1 MSVRCS
7 TLRNGL
13 RVVTDN
19 FPRLETA
26 SLGIWVDVGSR
37 CETLEQHGVSHF
49 LEHMAFKGTPSRSAR
64 ELAEQIESV
73 GGEVNAATSLESTA
87 YFARVMKADVRLALE
102 VIADILSNPLFDP
115 EELERERSV
124 ILHEIA
130 ATHDQPDDLVFD
142 LAQEAAFPDQSLGR
156 PILGSVG
163 SVASLGA
170 ADLQAF
176 LTKNYTAPA
185 MILVAAGAVDHDTV
199 VREAEQL
206 FTGFDGQAP
215 YRSEG
220 ARYAGGTAGVD
231 RDLEQSHLVLAYEGV
246 PYSDSDFFAAQ
257 ILAGIVG
264 GGMSSRLFQEARE
277 KRALCYSI
285 YAYCWGLTDTG
296 LFGVNAGTGPDEVE
310 ELMALV
316 GRELARAASA
326 PPSEAELDRAKAQ
339 LRAGAVMCL
348 ESSGARAEQL
358 ARHMLRYGRPIPL
371 EELITKVDAV
381 GGEDVRRLAERLLV
395 QAEPTLSIVGPPGQ
409 LDSCREMLEKLH

>member
-7 TLRNGL
+7 TLSNGL
-13 RVVTDN
+13 RVVTDS

-37 CETLEQHGVSHF
+37 CETLDQHGVSHF

-102 VIADILSNPLFDP
+102 IISDILSKPLFDL
-115 EELERERSV
+115 EEMERERSV

-130 ATHDQPDDLVFD
+130 AVHDQPDDLVFD

-156 PILGSVG
+156 PILGTVR
-163 SVASLGA
+163 SVASLSA
-170 ADLQAF
+170 ADLQTF
-176 LTKNYTAPA
+176 LTRNYTAPA
-185 MILVAAGAVDHDTV
+185 MVLVAAGAVDHDMV
-199 VREAEQL
+199 VREAEHL
-206 FTGFDGQAP
+206 FAGFDGPLRTKAD
-215 YRSEG
+215 G
-220 ARYAGGTAGVD
+220 ARYAGGTAGLD

-246 PYSDSDFFAAQ
+246 PYGDPDFFPAQ
-257 ILAGIVG
+257 ILAGILG

-277 KRALCYSI
+277 NRALCYAI
-285 YAYCWGLTDTG
+285 YAYCWGLSDTG
-296 LFGVNAGTGPDEVE
+296 LFGVNAGTGPGEVE

-316 GRELARAASA
+316 AGELARAASA
-326 PPSEAELDRAKAQ
+326 PPSAAELDRAKAQ

-371 EELITKVDAV
+371 EELVAKVDAV
-381 GGEDVRRLAERLLV
+381 SGEDVRRLAERLLV

-409 LDSCREMLEKLH
+409 LDSCRQMLEKFH